1 MSRSRDSDT
10 SGRRFRG
17 NDVNSCAHD
26 GMVGSLL
33 ILLFCRQLERREPE
47 MNLDT
52 FINSNRSAFAPM
64 FHPALT
70 ADNTLRMDLSTSNHE
85 FNGLSEAELDAAI
98 LHKLANAGAIA
109 GVGGYLEKRAMYKD
123 TDLFQGDEERSI
135 HIGVDVFMPAGTAV
149 YAPLDG
155 EVQSFANRQV
165 YGDYG
170 PVIILRHRHDD
181 FEFHTLYGH
190 LSEASLAGLHESK
203 AVSAG
208 EKIAQLGPR
217 PVNGNW
223 PPHLHFQLIEDMQGY
238 RGDYPGVVRPA
249 ELEFF
254 RQNCPD
260 PMALIVG

>member
-1 MSRSRDSDT
+1 
-10 SGRRFRG
+10 
-17 NDVNSCAHD
+17 
-26 GMVGSLL
+26 
-33 ILLFCRQLERREPE
+33 

-52 FINSNRSAFAPM
+52 FINNNRSLFVPM
-64 FHPALT
+64 FKPGLT
-70 ADNTLRMDLSTSNHE
+70 ASNTLRMDLSTANRE
-85 FNGLSEAELDAAI
+85 FDGLSEAELDAAI
-98 LHKLANAGAIA
+98 LQKLATAGAIA
-109 GVGGYLEKRAMYKD
+109 GVGGYLEKRGMYID

-135 HIGVDVFMPAGTAV
+135 HIGVDVFMPAGTAI

-165 YGDYG
+165 AGDYG
-170 PVIILRHRHDD
+170 PVIILHHQHDD
-181 FEFHTLYGH
+181 CEFHTLYGH
-190 LSEASLAGLHESK
+190 LSEASLAGLHDSK

-208 EKIAQLGPR
+208 DKIAEFGPR

-254 RQNCPD
+254 KRNCPD
-260 PMALIVG
+260 PMALIVE